1 MAGQLLN
8 PNVLLAVPLAPLA
21 GAVIAGLFGTKFF
34 GNLVGRK
41 TSHTVTIL
49 GVLIALVLSVQTLM
63 AVLDGATFN
72 GTIYNWMTVGT
83 LKMEV
88 GFQIDS
94 LSAMMMCVV
103 TFVSLMVHIYTIGYM
118 AEDEGYNR
126 FFAYISL
133 FTFSMLMLVMAN
145 NFLQLFFGWEAV
157 GLVSYL
163 LIGFWYTRPTAIFAN
178 MKAFLVNRVGD
189 FGFILGI
196 GLLLAYAGSM
206 NYTEVFAK
214 KEALALMT
222 LPGSDWM
229 LLSVACICL
238 FIGAMGKS
246 AQFPLHVWLPD
257 SMEGPTP
264 ISALIHAATMV
275 TAGIFMVAR
284 MSPLFE
290 LSDTALSFVLVI
302 GSITALFMGF
312 LGIIQNDIKR
322 VVAYSTLSQL
332 GYMTVALG
340 SSAYS
345 VAVFHLMTH
354 AFFKALLFLGAGSVI
369 IGMHHDQDIR
379 NMGGL
384 RKYMPITWITAL
396 LGSLAL
402 IGTPFFSG
410 FYSKDSIIE
419 AVHASTIWGSGFAYF
434 AVMAGVFVTAF
445 YSFRMYFLVFHG
457 EERFGKAHAHDHH
470 AHDAKHD
477 AKHAEKHDAKHADAH
492 AHDSDAHHEEDDHD
506 DHAHHGLAPGQ
517 KPHESPLVVTLP
529 LILLAIPSVIIGY
542 LTIGP
547 MLFGKFF
554 DKVITVGENHKAMEK
569 LAEEFH
575 GPLAMVTHSLTSP
588 VLWLAIA
595 GVAAAYYCYMINQRV
610 PAWFYR
616 HFKAVHT
623 LLDNKY
629 YMDKFNEVVFAGGAR
644 LLGNGLWN
652 IGDKG
657 IIDGLVVNGS
667 AKLVGWFSSIVR
679 LGQTGYIYHYAFVM
693 IIGVLGALMYFLPFW
708 HA

>member
-1 MAGQLLN
+1 MAGQLSSSM
-8 PNVLLAVPLAPLA
+8 LLAVPLAPLA
-21 GAVIAGLFGTKFF
+21 GSAIAGLLGTKFL
-34 GNLVGRK
+34 GNVVGRK
-41 TSHTVTIL
+41 VSHTATIL
-49 GVLIALVLSVQTLM
+49 GVLIALIISVQTLM
-63 AVLDGATFN
+63 AVLDGASFN
-72 GTIYNWMTVGT
+72 QDIYTWMTVGSVK
-83 LKMEV
+83 LAV
-88 GFQIDS
+88 GFQIDA

-103 TFVSLMVHIYTIGYM
+103 TSVSLMVHIYTIGYM

-126 FFAYISL
+126 FFSYISL
-133 FTFSMLMLVMAN
+133 FTFSMLMLVMSN

-196 GLLLAYAGSM
+196 GLLLAASGSM
-206 NYTEVFAK
+206 QYTDVFAQADK
-214 KEALALMT
+214 LAGMT
-222 LPGSDWM
+222 VPGIGWP
-229 LLSVACICL
+229 LLTAACICL

-290 LSDTALSFVLVI
+290 LSDGALSFIIVI

-340 SSAYS
+340 ASAYS

-369 IGMHHDQDIR
+369 IGMHHDQDMR

-384 RKYMPITWITAL
+384 RKYMPITWITSL

-419 AVHASTIWGSGFAYF
+419 AVHATNIPGAGFANF
-434 AVMAGVFVTAF
+434 AVLAGVFITAF

-457 EERFGKAHAHDHH
+457 ESRWNHPTAHSHG
-470 AHDAKHD
+470 
-477 AKHAEKHDAKHADAH
+477 
-492 AHDSDAHHEEDDHD
+492 HDSDAHNEEEEEGHDH
-506 DHAHHGLAPGQ
+506 HHGLAPGD
-517 KPHESPLVVTLP
+517 KPHESPWVVTLP

-542 LTIGP
+542 LAIGP
-547 MLFGKFF
+547 MLHGDFF
-554 DKVITVGENHKAMEK
+554 KDVIFVGENHTAMET
-569 LAEEFH
+569 LREEFH
-575 GPLAMVTHSLTSP
+575 GAAAMAIHGLQTAP
-588 VLWLAIA
+588 FWLALA
-595 GVAAAYYCYMINQRV
+595 GVVCAYYCYMVNPRV
-610 PAWFYR
+610 PAWFYSK
-616 HFKAVHT
+616 FKFLHT

-644 LLGNGLWN
+644 AVGGGLWKV
-652 IGDKG
+652 GDRAL
-657 IIDGLVVNGS
+657 IDGLVVNGS
-667 AKLVGWFSSIVR
+667 AKLVGWFAMLTR
-679 LGQTGYIYHYAFVM
+679 TFQTGYIYHYAFVM
-693 IIGVLGALMYFLPFW
+693 IVGVLATLLYFFPFW
-708 HA
+708 R

>member
-1 MAGQLLN
+1 MAGQILN
-8 PNVLLAVPLAPLA
+8 PNLLLAVPLAPLVGSA
-21 GAVIAGLFGTKFF
+21 IAGLLGTKFL
-34 GNLVGRK
+34 GNVVGRK
-41 TSHTVTIL
+41 VSTVATIL
-49 GVLIALVLSVQTLM
+49 GVLVALILSVQTLM
-63 AVLDGATFN
+63 EVQGGAGFN
-72 GTIYNWMTVGT
+72 GTIYHWMTVGT
-83 LKMEV
+83 LSMDI

-103 TFVSLMVHIYTIGYM
+103 TFVSLMVHVYTIGYM

-126 FFAYISL
+126 FFSYISL
-133 FTFSMLMLVMAN
+133 FTFSMLMLVMSN

-196 GLLLAYAGSM
+196 GLLLASAHSM
-206 NYTEVFAK
+206 DYQQVFAQK
-214 KEALALMT
+214 DT
-222 LPGSDWM
+222 LVNLTVLGTGWP
-229 LLSVACICL
+229 LLTAACICL

-290 LSDTALSFVLVI
+290 LSDTALSFVMII
-302 GSITALFMGF
+302 GAITALFMGF

-340 SSAYS
+340 ASAYS

-384 RKYMPITWITAL
+384 RKYMPITWITSL

-402 IGTPFFSG
+402 IGTPFFAG

-419 AVHASTIWGSGFAYF
+419 AVGASDLPGAKFAYF
-434 AVMAGVFVTAF
+434 AVLAGVFVTAF

-457 EERFGKAHAHDHH
+457 EERFGKAH
-470 AHDAKHD
+470 
-477 AKHAEKHDAKHADAH
+477 DAH
-492 AHDSDAHHEEDDHD
+492 GHDVHAKADEHGHGHDSDAHNEEEEDA
-506 DHAHHGLAPGQ
+506 HAHHGLAPGE
-517 KPHESPLVVTLP
+517 KPHESPFVVTFP
-529 LILLAIPSVIIGY
+529 LIALAIPSVIIGF
-542 LTIGP
+542 LAIEP
-547 MLFGKFF
+547 MLFGDFF
-554 DKVITVGENHKAMEK
+554 KGVITVGENHKAMEE
-569 LAEEFH
+569 LHHEFH
-575 GPLAMVTHSLTSP
+575 GAVAMGLHAFMSAP
-588 VLWLAIA
+588 FWLALA
-595 GVAAAYYCYMINQRV
+595 GVVAAYYCYMVNQKV
-610 PAWFYR
+610 PAWFFAKL
-616 HFKAVHT
+616 HPLFT

-629 YMDKFNEVVFAGGAR
+629 YMDKFNQAVFADGAR
-644 LLGNGLWN
+644 GIGEGLWKF
-652 IGDKG
+652 GDRML
-657 IIDGLVVNGS
+657 IDGLVVNGS
-667 AKLVGWFSSIVR
+667 AKVVGWFSALSR
-679 LGQTGYIYHYAFVM
+679 TFQTGYLYHYAFVM
-693 IIGVLGALMYFLPFW
+693 VAGVLATLLYFFPFW

>member
-1 MAGQLLN
+1 MTGPIN
-8 PNVLLAVPLAPLA
+8 PNLLLAVPLAPLA
-21 GAVIAGLFGTKFF
+21 GSAIAGLLGTKFF
-34 GNLVGRK
+34 GNVVGRK
-41 TSHTVTIL
+41 VSHTATIA
-49 GVLIALVLSVQTLM
+49 GVFIAMVISIMTLM
-63 AVLDGATFN
+63 DVLGGATFN
-72 GTIYNWMTVGT
+72 GDVYTWMTIGSM
-83 LKMEV
+83 KMTV
-88 GFQIDS
+88 GFQIDA

-103 TFVSLMVHIYTIGYM
+103 TSVSLMVHIYTIGYM

-126 FFAYISL
+126 FFSYISL
-133 FTFSMLMLVMAN
+133 FTFSMLMLVMSN

-196 GLLLAYAGSM
+196 GLLLAATGTM
-206 NYTEVFAK
+206 NYGETFAK
-214 KEALALMT
+214 AHDLAGMT
-222 LPGSDWM
+222 VPGLGWP
-229 LLSVACICL
+229 LLTAACICL

-275 TAGIFMVAR
+275 TAGIFMVSR

-290 LSDTALSFVLVI
+290 LSDTALSFIIVI

-340 SSAYS
+340 VSAYN

-369 IGMHHDQDIR
+369 IGMHHDQDMR

-384 RKYMPITWITAL
+384 RKYMPITWITSL

-402 IGTPFFSG
+402 IGTPFFAG

-419 AVHASTIWGSGFAYF
+419 AVHESHLWGSGFAYF
-434 AVMAGVFVTAF
+434 AVIAGVFITAF

-470 AHDAKHD
+470 DD
-477 AKHAEKHDAKHADAH
+477 H
-492 AHDSDAHHEEDDHD
+492 AHHASNQGDEGKDPTALHEATAHHEEDEDD
-506 DHAHHGLAPGQ
+506 DHGHHGLAPGQ

-529 LILLAIPSVIIGY
+529 LILLAIPSVIIGFFA
-542 LTIGP
+542 IKP
-547 MLFGKFF
+547 MLYGGFF
-554 DKVITVGENHKAMEK
+554 DKVITINAERHPAMEK

-575 GPLAMVTHSLTSP
+575 GPLQMALHGFTALP
-588 VLWLAIA
+588 FWLALA
-595 GVAAAYYCYMINQRV
+595 GVVAAYYCYMINPRV
-610 PAWFYR
+610 PAWFYNKLR
-616 HFKAVHT
+616 PLHT

-644 LLGNGLWN
+644 GVGKALWQV
-652 IGDKG
+652 GDRVL
-657 IIDGLVVNGS
+657 IDGLVVNGS
-667 AKLVGWFSSIVR
+667 AKLVGWFSTVVR
-679 LGQTGYIYHYAFVM
+679 TFQTGYIYHYAFVM
-693 IIGVLGALMYFLPFW
+693 ILGVLGTLLYFFPFW
-708 HA
+708 RA

>member
-1 MAGQLLN
+1 MAGQLN
-8 PNVLLAVPLAPLA
+8 PQLLLAVPLAPLA
-21 GAVIAGLFGTKFF
+21 GAAIAGLFGTQFL
-34 GNLVGRK
+34 GNMVGRK

-49 GVLIALVLSVQTLM
+49 GVLVAFVLSVMTLM
-63 AVLDGATFN
+63 DVLGGAGFN
-72 GTIYNWMTVGT
+72 GVIYNWMTVGT
-83 LKMEV
+83 LKLEV
-88 GFQIDS
+88 GFQIDA

-126 FFAYISL
+126 FFSYISL

-206 NYTEVFAK
+206 NYQEVFAK
-214 KEALALMT
+214 KEALALLT
-222 LPGSDWM
+222 LPGTDWM
-229 LLSVACICL
+229 LLTVACICL

-384 RKYMPITWITAL
+384 RKYMPITWITSL

-419 AVHASTIWGSGFAYF
+419 AVAATHIWGAGFANF
-434 AVMAGVFVTAF
+434 AVLAGVFVTAF

-457 EERFGKAHAHDHH
+457 EERFGKAHAHD
-470 AHDAKHD
+470 AHDAH
-477 AKHAEKHDAKHADAH
+477 HAD
-492 AHDSDAHHEEDDHD
+492 EEDDHG
-506 DHAHHGLAPGQ
+506 HHHGLAPGQ
-517 KPHESPLVVTLP
+517 KPHESPFVVWFPLVM
-529 LILLAIPSVIIGY
+529 LAIPSVVIGY

-547 MLFGKFF
+547 MLFGDFF
-554 DKVITVGENHKAMEK
+554 KGVIAVSEHHEAMHE
-569 LAEEFH
+569 LTQEYH
-575 GPLAMVTHSLTSP
+575 GAFAMALHALTSP
-588 VLWLAIA
+588 PFWLALA
-595 GVAAAYYCYMINQRV
+595 GVASSYYCYMINQKV
-610 PAWFYR
+610 PAWFFAKF
-616 HFKAVHT
+616 HAVHT

-629 YMDKFNEVVFAGGAR
+629 YMDKFNDVVFAGGAR
-644 LLGNGLWN
+644 LLGGGLWN
-652 IGDKG
+652 VGDKSL
-657 IIDGLVVNGS
+657 IDGLVVNGS
-667 AKLVGWFSSIVR
+667 AKVVGWFSSLIR
-679 LGQTGYIYHYAFVM
+679 LVQTGYIYHYAFVM
-693 IIGVLGALMYFLPFW
+693 ILGVLGFLIYFLPFW